1 MAIARTL
8 LMACA
13 GAAAALCP
21 LGGIAAETTEYSITS
36 RIAGTGGAWDY
47 AVIDPD
53 SGRFYLAQAGVTA
66 VDLKTNAMTTGLLAA
81 AVTHGLAPLGGGI
94 LAVDDSRNK
103 TVTLFDGITG
113 RIEST
118 IPTSKFNPVSGHH
131 ALDAL
136 VLEPKTGLLVA
147 VNGESG
153 LLLLIDV
160 KASRVVGTIPVG
172 GHPEFAAAD
181 AEGRIYINVN
191 RSESSEIDTVDIASR
206 TVARRIPLA
215 GCEGATGLAYD
226 RADQLVLSVCDNG
239 FLKIVDPASARVLES
254 IPVGRGAD
262 AVMFDSKRRRAF
274 IAGGDAGTLS
284 VIAVRSANDV
294 ALVQTLPTQIG
305 TRLGAVD
312 IESGRVY
319 LPSAKLGP
327 PKPPIPYPSVVPGSF
342 AILVVSPGD

>member
-1 MAIARTL
+1 MVIARIL
-8 LMACA
+8 LMASTCA
-13 GAAAALCP
+13 ATALCAA
-21 LGGIAAETTEYSITS
+21 GGTTAETPGYSITGH
-36 RIAGTGGAWDY
+36 IAGTGGSWDY

-53 SGRFYLAQAGVTA
+53 GARLYLAQAGVTA
-66 VDLKTNAMTTGLLAA
+66 VDLRTNAITTGLVAA
-81 AVTHGLAPLGGGI
+81 AVTHGLASLGGGI
-94 LAVDDSRNK
+94 LAVDDSQNK

-136 VLEPKTGLLVA
+136 VLEPKTGDLVA

-160 KASRVVGTIPVG
+160 KDSRVVGTISVG

-181 AEGRIYINVN
+181 ARGHIYINVN
-191 RSESSEIDTVDIASR
+191 RGKTSELEAVDIASR
-206 TVARRIPLA
+206 TVTRRIPLA
-215 GCEGATGLAYD
+215 GCEGATGVVYD

-239 FLKIVDPASARVLES
+239 FLKVIDAAADRVLAS

-274 IAGGDAGTLS
+274 VASGDAGTLS
-284 VIAVRSANDV
+284 VIAVRGANDV

-319 LPSAKLGP
+319 LPSAKFGP
-327 PKPPIPYPSVVPGSF
+327 PKPPIPYPTVLPGSF
-342 AILVVSPGD
+342 EILVVSPP

>member
-1 MAIARTL
+1 MVIARIL
-8 LMACA
+8 LMASACTA
-13 GAAAALCP
+13 TALCQA
-21 LGGIAAETTEYSITS
+21 GGTTAETAGYSITGH
-36 RIAGTGGAWDY
+36 IAGTGGSWDY

-53 SGRFYLAQAGVTA
+53 GARLYLAQAGVTA
-66 VDLKTNAMTTGLLAA
+66 VDLGTNAITTGLVAA
-81 AVTHGLAPLGGGI
+81 AVTHGLASVGGGI
-94 LAVDDSRNK
+94 LAVDDSQSK

-136 VLEPKTGLLVA
+136 VLEPKTGELVA

-160 KASRVVGTIPVG
+160 KDSRVVGTISVG

-181 AEGRIYINVN
+181 AKGQIYINVN
-191 RSESSEIDTVDIASR
+191 RGETSELEAVDIPSR
-206 TVARRIPLA
+206 AVTRRIPLA
-215 GCEGATGLAYD
+215 GCEGATGVAYD

-239 FLKIVDPASARVLES
+239 FLKIIDATTDRVLAS

-274 IAGGDAGTLS
+274 VASGDAGTLS
-284 VIAVRSANDV
+284 VIAVRGADDV

-319 LPSAKLGP
+319 LPSAKFGP
-327 PKPPIPYPSVVPGSF
+327 PKPPIPYPTVLPGSF
-342 AILVVSPGD
+342 EILVVSPH